1 MPAGTRKKAIG
12 SRAAARAK
20 RAAFI
25 LRDMLYALRRRSAR
39 RHLPTKPV
47 LEPNSRNSVLTWPF
61 ASKQEVLMGL
71 ASYKIVGR
79 GGEWRVRHDGREE
92 NIYQTKESAFE
103 AAVAAASLALRQ
115 GHEVQIGVPGSET
128 ATGAANP

>member
-1 MPAGTRKKAIG
+1 LGKAEGEHAKRAASIQAEVKALEKRSQAEDARWDTKKAIG

-25 LRDMLYALRRRSAR
+25 VRDMLYALRRRSAR

-71 ASYKIVGR
+71 ASYKITLP
-79 GGEWRVRHDGREE
+79 HPS
-92 NIYQTKESAFE
+92 NTKSFHSTAPSDRTT
-103 AAVAAASLALRQ
+103 AGSL
-115 GHEVQIGVPGSET
+115 
-128 ATGAANP
+128 